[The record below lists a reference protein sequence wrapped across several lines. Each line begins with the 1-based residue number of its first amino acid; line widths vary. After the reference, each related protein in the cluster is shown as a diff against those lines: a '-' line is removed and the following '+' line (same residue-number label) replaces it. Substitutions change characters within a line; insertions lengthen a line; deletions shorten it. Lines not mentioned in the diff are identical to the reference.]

1 MELELNIYKD
11 GKIEKTYTANEYDLM
26 FGTIEDLIS
35 LIDNDKLFSNKNEI
49 EIFDSVGLFAK
60 NAFEEIKTLLKDIF
74 PGVTDEELRRTK
86 TKEIVRLFIPLIKFS
101 NLGLGSSKRKN

>member
-35 LIDNDKLFSNKNEI
+35 LIDNDKLFLNKNEI
-49 EIFDSVGLFAK
+49 ETFDSVSLFVK
-60 NAFEEIKTLLKDIF
+60 NAFKEIKTLLKDIF

-86 TKEIVRLFIPLIKFS
+86 TKEIVRLLISLIKFS